1 MAKMSKQS
9 NLTTLLNHSA
19 RKKTSIGGGKRKLS
33 SMGKHKKASYK
44 PYRGQGR

>member
-9 NLTTLLNHSA
+9 NLTTLLNHNA
-19 RKKTSIGGGKRKLS
+19 RKKTSIGGGTHKLS
-33 SMGKHKKASYK
+33 SMNKHKKASYK